1 MINKS
6 SFFVLLVLPITKAT
20 EVPRTKPN
28 LFDPILSSNSYTG
41 RIRENERV
49 VQVEP
54 SLYASDPDPPNSP
67 NGLLIFNEI
76 FFLY

>member
-1 MINKS
+1 
-6 SFFVLLVLPITKAT
+6 VLLGLANTKAT

-28 LFDPILSSNSYTG
+28 LFDPILSSNSYIG
-41 RIRENERV
+41 RIQENQRV

-67 NGLLIFNEI
+67 NGLLIFNKR
-76 FFLY
+76 FFFY